1 MRSDACANQR
11 PVRAR
16 TRPRPSPGDQL
27 GILTVESPATVERMH
42 RFLVANGLKPDVVQP
57 PFLITAQPGAGGAVR
72 TVLHGYKLR
81 RWLDM
86 FVDALAVDGV
96 DPQYLRNEVIGAHLS
111 APTMRLLAYAMAS
124 PPPLPAA
131 AVTPTAHPDDNGG
144 GGVVEGGVHHT
155 EEGPAFE
162 EPPPPADYADN
173 NTVAD
178 DDTGM
183 VVVTHASRKEEMT
196 KNSIYPNGI
205 HVRKRKDPA
214 AWDNLLAKARQE
226 NQNRDSQ
233 LQKNH
238 RSI

>member
-27 GILTVESPATVERMH
+27 RILTVESPATVERMH

>member
-1 MRSDACANQR
+1 
-11 PVRAR
+11 
-16 TRPRPSPGDQL
+16 
-27 GILTVESPATVERMH
+27 MH